1 MTIHC
6 GIDPGVTGGFAF
18 LDTDKSTISIYDTP
32 SLTVVTG
39 DQKKTR
45 VDIDGVVELLLHHN
59 PDTALIEKVH
69 STPNDGHVGAFVFGK
84 ATGLVIGALAG
95 IGIPFDEVTP
105 GKWKK
110 DLRVPADK
118 AEAITVASRLFPSCK
133 SRWPLKKNHG
143 RAEAALIA
151 LYRAISNGFQPTKPI
166 TLGDHH
172 ASWS

>member
-18 LDTDKSTISIYDTP
+18 LDTVKSTLWVYDTP
-32 SLTVVTG
+32 SLTISTG
-39 DQKKTR
+39 GKEKTR
-45 VDIDGVVELLLHHN
+45 VNIDGVVELLLHHD
-59 PDTALIEKVH
+59 PDDALVEKVH

-84 ATGLVIGALAG
+84 ATGLVIGAIAG
-95 IGIPFDEVTP
+95 IGITFDEVTP

-118 AEAITVASRLFPSCK
+118 AEAMNVASRLFPHCK
-133 SRWPLKKNHG
+133 SRWSLKKNHG

-151 LYRAISNGFQPTKPI
+151 LYRAISNGFQPTQPI
-166 TLGDHH
+166 KLGEHH
-172 ASWS
+172 GSWS

>member
-18 LDTDKSTISIYDTP
+18 LNTDTSTIWVYDTP
-32 SLTVVTG
+32 SLTITTG
-39 DQKKTR
+39 GKEKTR
-45 VDIDGVVELLLHHN
+45 VHLDGVVELLLAHN
-59 PDTALIEKVH
+59 PDDALIEKVH

-84 ATGLVIGALAG
+84 ATGLVMGAMAG

-118 AEAITVASRLFPSCK
+118 HEAMAVASRLIPAGR

-143 RAEAALIA
+143 RAEAALIV
-151 LYRAISNGFQPTKPI
+151 LYRAISQGWQPTKLI
-166 TLGDHH
+166 TLGEHH
-172 ASWS
+172 GSWS